1 MIANASPPVQ
11 AEPPLTRDRL
21 SSVALIIVTAIGVVL
36 CLAVTAP
43 FVPALTWAVA
53 LAVLANPVHKWVRRK
68 VSNRDVAAGLALA
81 IVVVAIGLPTFLLG
95 RRLVAQ
101 SADQLEKFQQQVRSG
116 ELEATIRQHPRL
128 AGAYDWVSRTVG
140 QKEALQNVAQG
151 LQTRVG
157 RWLRTAAFGV
167 VQFLIA
173 LFVLFFLFR
182 DRKEAVEAARWILP
196 LSKKEADDVI
206 ARVHDMVYATLY
218 GTFVVAAIQGALGG
232 LMFWI
237 LGLPA
242 PLFAGLLM
250 ALLSLIPSSG
260 TFFIWL
266 PAAGALASQGE
277 AGKAILLGVWG
288 LLVVSSV
295 DNLLFPVLVGQRMR
309 MHTVPVFLATIGG
322 LFLFGAAGIILGPVA
337 FAFTLALLDVLRKR
351 TEGHRSAQQPT

>member
-11 AEPPLTRDRL
+11 ADPPMTRDLL
-21 SSVALIIVTAIGVVL
+21 STVALLIVTAIGVVL

-53 LAVLANPVHKWVRRK
+53 LA
-68 VSNRDVAAGLALA
+68 GLALA
-81 IVVVAIGLPTFLLG
+81 IVVVAILLPTVLVG
-95 RRLVAQ
+95 RRLVSQ
-101 SADQLEKFQQQVRSG
+101 SADQLEKFQAQMRSG
-116 ELEATIRQHPRL
+116 ELEAKIREHPRL
-128 AGAYDWVSRTVG
+128 AAAYDWLSRTVG
-140 QKEALQNVAQG
+140 QKEALQNAAQG
-151 LQTRVG
+151 LRTRVG

-167 VQFLIA
+167 VQFMIA

-182 DRKEAVEAARWILP
+182 DRKEAVDAVRWILP
-196 LSKKEADDVI
+196 LSKKEADNVLT
-206 ARVHDMVYATLY
+206 RVHDMVYATLY
-218 GTFVVAAIQGALGG
+218 GTFVVSAIQGVLGG

-266 PAAGALASQGE
+266 PAAAALGSQGQM
-277 AGKAILLGVWG
+277 GKAILLVVWG
-288 LLVVSSV
+288 LFVVSSV
-295 DNLLFPVLVGQRMR
+295 DNLLFPALVGQRMR

-322 LFLFGAAGIILGPVA
+322 LFLFGAAASFWDRWPSPSRLPCW
-337 FAFTLALLDVLRKR
+337 TC
-351 TEGHRSAQQPT
+351 